1 MVDLKAKP
9 FYLDERAVQWVETT
23 LNNMSLDEKLGQV
36 FIQLAHPDKDYLDE
50 KILGKHVGGILFR
63 QNEAKVVQETLRYIQ
78 KSSKIPVLFCGNLEE
93 GGIGLAKEGTYF
105 SKQMETIATGN
116 TDFAYQNGR
125 VLAREASALGCHMSF
140 GPVVDMTIDWRS
152 AITSTNTYGADADQV
167 LKYASANMQGQMD
180 NGLVTAVKH
189 FPGEGA
195 DDHDQHYNCE
205 INEMSIAE
213 WDNVFGKVFQGLID
227 QGTMSIMP
235 GHIALPSYQKYYA
248 DDMSGQVM
256 PATYSKALLTNL
268 LREKLGFNGLI
279 VSDNTCI
286 AGASNYLPRYQ
297 AVPQM
302 LMAGIDLILYS
313 FDMDEDLDYLKAALQ
328 DGRLTMERLNEAVTR
343 NLAVKA
349 SLGLHDK
356 QKEGTLVPDEA
367 ALDVLGCVE
376 HRDLARRC
384 ASDAVTLVKNGQN
397 LLPLNT
403 KEHQKIL
410 LTVISDPWEREHI
423 ETLVKKQLEEA
434 GFTVT
439 VSNPN
444 DSIPKDNSVR
454 NWQRKYDL
462 FLYISH
468 QESARKDKLS
478 LRINWHQAGN
488 LPRFSADIPTV
499 HISFGNPFELY
510 DLPNIKTYINAY
522 CLTDIV
528 VEETLKKVLGQS
540 DFKGISPVDPFCGKD
555 YLRY

>member
-1 MVDLKAKP
+1 
-9 FYLDERAVQWVETT
+9 
-23 LNNMSLDEKLGQV
+23 
-36 FIQLAHPDKDYLDE
+36 
-50 KILGKHVGGILFR
+50 
-63 QNEAKVVQETLRYIQ
+63 
-78 KSSKIPVLFCGNLEE
+78 
-93 GGIGLAKEGTYF
+93 
-105 SKQMETIATGN
+105 
-116 TDFAYQNGR
+116 
-125 VLAREASALGCHMSF
+125 
-140 GPVVDMTIDWRS
+140 
-152 AITSTNTYGADADQV
+152 
-167 LKYASANMQGQMD
+167 
-180 NGLVTAVKH
+180 
-189 FPGEGA
+189 
-195 DDHDQHYNCE
+195 
-205 INEMSIAE
+205 
-213 WDNVFGKVFQGLID
+213 
-227 QGTMSIMP
+227 
-235 GHIALPSYQKYYA
+235 
-248 DDMSGQVM
+248 
-256 PATYSKALLTNL
+256 
-268 LREKLGFNGLI
+268 
-279 VSDNTCI
+279 
-286 AGASNYLPRYQ
+286 
-297 AVPQM
+297 
-302 LMAGIDLILYS
+302 
-313 FDMDEDLDYLKAALQ
+313 
-328 DGRLTMERLNEAVTR
+328 
-343 NLAVKA
+343 
-349 SLGLHDK
+349 
-356 QKEGTLVPDEA
+356 
-367 ALDVLGCVE
+367 LDVLGCVE

-384 ASDAVTLVKNGQN
+384 ASDAVTLVKNVQN

-454 NWQRKYDL
+454 TWQKKYDL

>member
-1 MVDLKAKP
+1 MVDLRAKP
-9 FYLDERAVQWVETT
+9 FYLNDSAVQWVEQT
-23 LNNMSLDEKLGQV
+23 LDDMTLDEKLGQV
-36 FIQLAHPDKDYLDE
+36 FIQLAQPNKDYLDK
-50 KILGKHVGGILFR
+50 KILSKHVGGILFR
-63 QNEAKVVQETLRYIQ
+63 QNEAKVIQDTLRYIQ
-78 KSSKIPVLFCGNLEE
+78 QSSKIPVLFCGNLEE

-116 TDFAYQNGR
+116 SDFAYQNGR
-125 VLAREASALGCHMSF
+125 VLAKEASALGCHMSF

-152 AITSTNTYGADADQV
+152 AITSTNTYGADANQV
-167 LKYASANMQGQMD
+167 LKYAAANMKGQME
-180 NGLVTAVKH
+180 NGLATAVKH

-205 INEMSIAE
+205 VNEMSIAE

-235 GHIALPSYQKYYA
+235 GHIALPSYQKYYKE
-248 DDMSGQVM
+248 DTNGQIM

-268 LREKLGFNGLI
+268 LREQLGFNGLI
-279 VSDNTCI
+279 ISDNTCI

-313 FDMDEDLDYLKAALQ
+313 FDMDEDLDYLKTALQ
-328 DGRLTMERLNEAVTR
+328 DGHLTMERLDEAVTR

-349 SLGLHDK
+349 SLGLHEK
-356 QKEGTLVPDEA
+356 QAAGTLVPDEA
-367 ALDVLGCVE
+367 ALDVLNCSE
-376 HRDLARRC
+376 HQELARQC
-384 ASDAVTLVKNGQN
+384 ADEAITLVKDGQN
-397 LLPLNT
+397 LLPLNA

-410 LTVISDPWEREHI
+410 LTVISDPWERSHVEEI
-423 ETLVKKQLEEA
+423 AKEQLEKA
-434 GFTVT
+434 GFTVII
-439 VSNPN
+439 S
-444 DSIPKDNSVR
+444 DPKAPMPEDNSVR
-454 NWQRKYDL
+454 AWQKKYDL
-462 FLYISH
+462 FLYLSH

-478 LRINWHQAGN
+478 LRINWHEAGN
-488 LPRFSADIPTV
+488 LPRFAADIPTL

-522 CLTDIV
+522 CLTDTV

-540 DFKGISPVDPFCGKD
+540 SFKGISPVDPFCGKD